1 LVFVPFVVG
10 LEEMVNW
17 NVVKAASLIF
27 GGCCSNVITLE
38 LLVKRDAGAGDV
50 VTLAQFLFISI
61 IGLLGQ
67 IRFSKNNN
75 GFLGF
80 SYRHREISIGFYAAY
95 VAIFFTVSVLNNKAL
110 DYNIAMPFHMI
121 FRSGSLVTS
130 LILGMLILHK
140 RYTIPQVLA
149 VLAVTA
155 GILLATTASVNSFA
169 ELAIGD
175 DVTVFAT
182 GVTMLTIALILS
194 SLLGILQEYTYS
206 QYPDVPRRELTKE
219 HQFYSHAFSLP
230 MFLMMLPQI
239 LNHLKQW
246 STLALV
252 TIPGLNIQI
261 SAMYLYLLGNVI
273 TQYVCIS
280 GVFMMTGAAGSLA
293 MTLTISLRKFVSLV
307 LSIVFFRNPF
317 TPRHWIATVL
327 VFGGTLVYSLW
338 PRPAPKEPELKPK
351 TN

>member
-1 LVFVPFVVG
+1 
-10 LEEMVNW
+10 MVNL
-17 NVVKAASLIF
+17 NVVTAASLIF

-38 LLVKRDAGAGDV
+38 LIVKHDPGAGDV
-50 VTLAQFLFISI
+50 ITFAQFLFISI
-61 IGLLGQ
+61 IGFLGQ
-67 IRFSKNNN
+67 FQFKSKQIT
-75 GFLGF
+75 
-80 SYRHREISIGFYAAY
+80 YRKRQISLGFYAAY

-130 LILGMLILHK
+130 LILGMIILRKH
-140 RYTIPQVLA
+140 YSIPQILS
-149 VLAVTA
+149 VLAVTV
-155 GILLATTASVNSFA
+155 GIFLATTASVDSFS

-175 DVTVFAT
+175 DVAVFIK
-182 GVTMLTIALILS
+182 GVTMLTVALILS
-194 SLLGILQEYTYS
+194 SILGILQEYTYS
-206 QYPDVPRRELTKE
+206 QYPEVPRGELTTE

-230 MFLMMLPQI
+230 MFVTVLPQI
-239 LNHLKQW
+239 ITHLKQW
-246 STLALV
+246 STMALV
-252 TIPGLNIQI
+252 TIPVINIEV
-261 SAMYLYLLGNVI
+261 SSLYLFLLANVI

-317 TPRHWIATVL
+317 TLRHWIATVL

-338 PRPAPKEPELKPK
+338 PSQQKIKQSNKNENIKKAKKID
-351 TN
+351 